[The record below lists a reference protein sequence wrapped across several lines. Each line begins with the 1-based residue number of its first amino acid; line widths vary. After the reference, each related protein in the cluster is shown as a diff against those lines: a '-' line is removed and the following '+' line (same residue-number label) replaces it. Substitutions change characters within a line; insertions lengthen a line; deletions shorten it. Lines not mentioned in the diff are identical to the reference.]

1 MSATQGVQM
10 DQESPN
16 PQRRGLRKGVYLIPS
31 VFTAANIGMGFFAVM
46 ASLRAFQLLA
56 GQNPDLAGAAVRF
69 DQAAIAIGFAVLF
82 DMLDGRIARMTK
94 TTTEIGIQLDS
105 IADVVTFGLAP
116 AVLAY
121 VWGYGAS
128 LTEGTNLHQLAWF
141 ISFMYLMCGAFRL
154 ARFNVQASRP
164 RIVAA
169 GTIKVDKKSF
179 VGLPIPVAGGLIAAI
194 VHFAPLPLIGYGAER
209 ARIYSGLLM
218 LLVGLLSLMMVST
231 LRFSSFKTV
240 GTGSRSMRTII
251 LVLAVGGLI
260 VLYSQYVLLGIVLA
274 YIFHGLISRVL
285 GMFWRRSDSIET
297 KIETNPL
304 TRSSGH

>member
-1 MSATQGVQM
+1 MSTPRGVQM
-10 DQESPN
+10 DQESSN
-16 PQRRGLRKGVYLIPS
+16 PPRRGLRKGLYLIPS

-46 ASLRAFQLLA
+46 SCLRAFQLLA
-56 GQNPDLAGAAVRF
+56 GPNPDLVGAATRF
-69 DQAAIAIGFAVLF
+69 DHAAIAIGFAVLF

-179 VGLPIPVAGGLIAAI
+179 VGLPIPVAGGLIASI
-194 VHFAPLPLIGYGAER
+194 VHFAPLPLMGYGPER
-209 ARIYSGLLM
+209 ARIYAGLLM

-251 LVLAVGGLI
+251 LVLGIGGLI
-260 VLYSQYVLLGIVLA
+260 VLYSQYVLLGLVLA
-274 YIFHGLISRVL
+274 YIIHGLLSRVL
-285 GMFWRRSDSIET
+285 GVFWRRTDSAEP
-297 KIETNPL
+297 KIETNPAS
-304 TRSSGH
+304 RSSSH